1 MLRPYAPRGDWKGFT
16 QAHLLRVIYLIRFL
30 IKYLSEEKEERKKK
44 KNITFFYHLMS
55 NSNLFGDR
63 PFL

>member
-30 IKYLSEEKEERKKK
+30 IKYLSEEEEERKKK
-44 KNITFFYHLMS
+44 KKHNFFLS
-55 NSNLFGDR
+55 LNV
-63 PFL
+63 